1 MIARC
6 VCGPSALYASYGPY
20 ADDERPSAPRPT
32 QARKAIRVVWWKIS
46 GSLTSRAL
54 PITIRRRRRIVSSPR
69 SSSLFI
75 ATSNLHLRSELD
87 HLIRRQTEVL
97 RGAARI
103 AHHPCEETFAPDGH
117 ARRACGDQSL
127 PAKEVARAHGIK
139 GNGTLDAREQR
150 RNVRVFHEAKAHD
163 QTVNAIAEVV
173 PLMPFLLGEVRRFF
187 NIDRQ

>member
-6 VCGPSALYASYGPY
+6 VCAPGALYASAGPY

-32 QARKAIRVVWWKIS
+32 QARKAMRVVWWKIS

-54 PITIRRRRRIVSSPR
+54 PITIRRRRAIVSSPH

-103 AHHPCEETFAPDGH
+103 AHHPSEETLAPDGH
-117 ARRACGDQSL
+117 PRLARGDQRL
-127 PAKEVARAHGIK
+127 PSEEVAGGHGVK
-139 GNGTLDAREQR
+139 RNGAFDARQ
-150 RNVRVFHEAKAHD
+150 
-163 QTVNAIAEVV
+163 Q
-173 PLMPFLLGEVRRFF
+173 G
-187 NIDRQ
+187 